1 MILAGYLKKT
11 ISILLAIL
19 FLYSTVG
26 FLAVHS
32 FLSNYYKELGI
43 REVEEIADAKA
54 DEIQIF
60 VFDKSDIQ
68 NSKIDFMWIHSD
80 EFKYNGDMYDI
91 VKKEENEN
99 QLILYCLNDSKE
111 TKLEKDFE
119 RELDNNTTNKKQNS
133 GDNNPFKTLNSEAA
147 SETAT
152 NPSDVKKIS
161 YGFNHIKNYIPI
173 CTEIPS
179 PPPKIS

>member
-1 MILAGYLKKT
+1 LILAGYVKKT

-26 FLAVHS
+26 FLAVHP

-43 REVEEIADAKA
+43 REVKEITDT
-54 DEIQIF
+54 DEIQIL
-60 VFDKSDIQ
+60 VFNKWDIQ
-68 NSKIDFMWIHSD
+68 NSKIDFNWIHSD

-119 RELDNNTTNKKQNS
+119 CEFDNNTTNKKQNS
-133 GDNNPFKTLNSEAA
+133 GDNNPFKTINSEAA
-147 SETAT
+147 GETAT
-152 NPSDVKKIS
+152 NASDVKKMS
-161 YGFNHIKNYIPI
+161 YGFNYIKNYIPI

-179 PPPKIS
+179 PPPKLT

>member
-1 MILAGYLKKT
+1 LVGYLKKT
-11 ISILLAIL
+11 ISILLTIL

-26 FLAVHS
+26 FLAVHP

-43 REVEEIADAKA
+43 REVKELADT
-54 DEIQIF
+54 DEIQILVF
-60 VFDKSDIQ
+60 VKSDIQ
-68 NSKIDFMWIHSD
+68 NSKIEFMWIHSD

-99 QLILYCLNDSKE
+99 QLILYCLNDTKE
-111 TKLEKDFE
+111 TKLEKNFE

-147 SETAT
+147 TETAL
-152 NPSDVKKIS
+152 NLSDVKKIN
-161 YGFNHIKNYIPI
+161 YGCNYIKNYVPI

-179 PPPKIS
+179 PPPKFS

>member
-1 MILAGYLKKT
+1 LILAGYVKKT
-11 ISILLAIL
+11 ISILLTIL
-19 FLYSTVG
+19 FLYSAVG

-43 REVEEIADAKA
+43 QKIEEIAEA
-54 DEIQIF
+54 DEIQIL

-68 NSKIDFMWIHSD
+68 NSKIDFMWIHSA

-119 RELDNNTTNKKQNS
+119 RELDNSTTNKKQNS
-133 GDNNPFKTLNSEAA
+133 GDNNPFNTLNSEAVGESA
-147 SETAT
+147 LNFPDITKT
-152 NPSDVKKIS
+152 S
-161 YGFNHIKNYIPI
+161 YGFNYIKNYVPI
-173 CTEIPS
+173 CAEIPS
-179 PPPKIS
+179 PPPKLS

>member
-1 MILAGYLKKT
+1 LVLAGYLKKT
-11 ISILLAIL
+11 ISILLTIL

-43 REVEEIADAKA
+43 REVKELADT
-54 DEIQIF
+54 DEIQIL

-68 NSKIDFMWIHSD
+68 KSKIEFMWIHSD
-80 EFKYNGDMYDI
+80 EFRYNGDMYDI

-99 QLILYCLNDSKE
+99 QLILYCLNDSRE

-119 RELDNNTTNKKQNS
+119 RELDNNTKNKKQNT
-133 GDNNPFKTLNSEAA
+133 GDNNPFNTLNSEAA
-147 SETAT
+147 GESSL
-152 NPSDVKKIS
+152 NLSDVKRIS
-161 YGFNHIKNYIPI
+161 FGFNYIKKYVPI

-179 PPPKIS
+179 PPPKFS

>member
-1 MILAGYLKKT
+1 LILAGYVKKT

-43 REVEEIADAKA
+43 REVEEIADTNA
-54 DEIQIF
+54 DEIQIL

-68 NSKIDFMWIHSD
+68 NSKIDFIWIHSN

-99 QLILYCLNDSKE
+99 QLKLYCLNDSKE

-119 RELDNNTTNKKQNS
+119 RELDNTTNKKQNS
-133 GDNNPFKTLNSEAA
+133 RDNNPFNTLNSEAA
-147 SETAT
+147 GESAL
-152 NPSDVKKIS
+152 NLSDVKKIS
-161 YGFNHIKNYIPI
+161 FGFNYIKNYIPI

-179 PPPKIS
+179 PPPKLS

>member
-1 MILAGYLKKT
+1 LKKAV
-11 ISILLAIL
+11 SILIL
-19 FLYSTVG
+19 SVFLYNTIG
-26 FLAVHS
+26 FLAIHT
-32 FLSNYYKELGI
+32 FLSNHYKERGM
-43 REVEEIADAKA
+43 REAEEFADVEEI
-54 DEIQIF
+54 QILI
-60 VFDKSDIQ
+60 FDKSDIQ
-68 NSKIDFMWIHSD
+68 NSIVDFRWIHLN

-99 QLILYCLNDSKE
+99 QLILYCLNDTKE

-147 SETAT
+147 TETAL
-152 NPSDVKKIS
+152 NSSDVKKIN
-161 YGFNHIKNYIPI
+161 YGFNYIKNYVPV

-179 PPPKIS
+179 PPPKLS